1 MNSAAAP
8 GSIGGAVVDLEV
20 IIVGDG
26 LAASAAAIVLA
37 KQNIAFAIIAPRT
50 KIQPTYR
57 IGESLG
63 AGAQDVLRSLGVW
76 EKFLLGPHRPSSQF
90 FTAWGA
96 PLLQRRPEQPGW
108 TLDRLTFDQM
118 MKDAANAS
126 EPPRLDAAVRHVV
139 REAGRWRVTTGV
151 GEVLT
156 CRFIIDG
163 SGRAAAVARRLTTPR
178 RYDRLVACHS
188 LVDQTVTEVQPTPAT
203 LVESADEGWWYS
215 TFLPSGKALVAWFTD
230 SCPGSIIRDSDAWR
244 TRLATSRFAV
254 PWLESAGFQEAA
266 LPMISAAGTVV
277 LASAADASLGW
288 AAAGDA
294 ALAVDPLSSHGILSA
309 LWMGRQVGGA
319 AAAWMQGDEKPLE
332 DYRLEVARG
341 ASRYL
346 SERRAM
352 YAVEQRYP
360 ESLFWQRRL

>member
-126 EPPRLDAAVRHVV
+126 EPPRLDAAVRLVV

-203 LVESADEGWWYS
+203 LVESADKGWWYS
-215 TFLPSGKALVAWFTD
+215 TLLPSGKALVAWFTD

-277 LASAADASLGW
+277 LASAADASLADYLRVPRRWNGLLRRTSTARAIQGSNTIEGYTVSEEDAV
-288 AAAGDA
+288 AADRAPIPASDA
-294 ALAVDPLSSHGILSA
+294 AFGSCTSNCYGCTWSLACA
-309 LWMGRQVGGA
+309 
-319 AAAWMQGDEKPLE
+319 
-332 DYRLEVARG
+332 
-341 ASRYL
+341 
-346 SERRAM
+346 
-352 YAVEQRYP
+352 YP
-360 ESLFWQRRL
+360 AHKL